1 MSSGFE
7 TLNLHPNLKKAIDA
21 LGFTSMTP
29 IQQKVLK
36 FTLAGH
42 DAIGRA
48 QTGTGKTAAFL
59 ISVINDLL
67 NNPVKEQRYRGE
79 PRALI
84 LAPTR
89 ELALQIESD
98 ALELTKY
105 TDLSVVT
112 LVGGVDFDKQKA
124 QLDKAPVDI
133 MVATPGRLID
143 FVEQKEVWLDLI
155 EFLVIDEADR
165 LLDMGFIP
173 SVKRIVRFS
182 PRKEQRQTL
191 MFSATFSYDVLNLA
205 QQWLFEPVTVEI
217 EPEKKTNAD
226 VEQRVYM
233 VATPG
238 RLIDFVEQKEVW
250 LDLIEFL
257 VIDEADRLLDMGFIP
272 SVKRIVRFSPRK
284 EQRQTL
290 MFSATFS
297 YDVLNLAQQWLF
309 EPVTVEIEPEKK
321 TNADVEQRVYM
332 VAKADKYKLLQDIL
346 RDEPIE
352 KVMIFANRRDQVR
365 KLYDHLKKDGYKV
378 VMLSGEIAQDKR
390 LKMLDQFKNGKHNI
404 MIATDVAGRG
414 IHVDGVSHVVNFT
427 LPEQSDD
434 YVHRIGRT
442 GRAGTRGVS
451 ISFLSEDD
459 AFYLPEI
466 EKAIGQKLPLTRLE
480 GYC

>member
-7 TLNLHPNLKKAIDA
+7 TLNLEPQLKQAIDA
-21 LGFTSMTP
+21 LGFKEMTP
-29 IQQKVLK
+29 IQAKVLQY
-36 FTLAGH
+36 TLAGH

-59 ISVINDLL
+59 ISIINDLL
-67 NNPVKEQRYRGE
+67 KNPIQHQRFRGE

-89 ELALQIESD
+89 ELAIQIESD
-98 ALELTKY
+98 AKELTKFAG
-105 TDLSVVT
+105 LNVVT
-112 LVGGVDFDKQKA
+112 LVGGVDFDKQKK
-124 QLDKAPVDI
+124 QLDQGFVDI
-133 MVATPGRLID
+133 IVATPGRLID
-143 FVEQKEVWLDLI
+143 FTEQKEIWLDQI

-173 SVKRIVRFS
+173 SVKRIVRYS
-182 PRKEQRQTL
+182 PRQEQRQTL
-191 MFSATFSYDVLNLA
+191 LFSATFSYDVLNLA

-217 EPEKKTNAD
+217 EPDKKTNAD
-226 VEQRVYM
+226 VEQRVY
-233 VATPG
+233 VVG
-238 RLIDFVEQKEVW
+238 K
-250 LDLIEFL
+250 
-257 VIDEADRLLDMGFIP
+257 
-272 SVKRIVRFSPRK
+272 S
-284 EQRQTL
+284 
-290 MFSATFS
+290 
-297 YDVLNLAQQWLF
+297 
-309 EPVTVEIEPEKK
+309 
-321 TNADVEQRVYM
+321 
-332 VAKADKYKLLQDIL
+332 DKYKLLQEIL

-365 KLYDHLKKDGYKV
+365 KLYDNLKRDGYKV

-390 LKMLDQFKNGKHNI
+390 LKMLDQFKNGQHNI

-414 IHVDGVSHVVNFT
+414 IHVDGVSHVINFT

-466 EKAIGQKLPLTRLE
+466 EKAIGQKIPLTRLD

>member
-7 TLNLHPNLKKAIDA
+7 TLNLHPQLKQAIDA
-21 LGFTSMTP
+21 LGFKEMTP

-59 ISVINDLL
+59 VSVINDLL
-67 NNPVKEQRYRGE
+67 NNPIKEQRFRGE

-98 ALELTKY
+98 AKHLTKF
-105 TDLSVVT
+105 TDLHLVT
-112 LVGGVDFDKQKA
+112 LLGGVDFDKQKV
-124 QLDKAPVDI
+124 QLDKKPVDI
-133 MVATPGRLID
+133 IVATPGRLID
-143 FVEQKEVWLDLI
+143 FVEQKEVWLDQI

-173 SVKRIVRFS
+173 SVKRIVRYS

-205 QQWLFEPVTVEI
+205 QQWLCEPVTVEI
-217 EPEKKTNAD
+217 EPEKKTN
-226 VEQRVYM
+226 
-233 VATPG
+233 
-238 RLIDFVEQKEVW
+238 
-250 LDLIEFL
+250 
-257 VIDEADRLLDMGFIP
+257 
-272 SVKRIVRFSPRK
+272 S
-284 EQRQTL
+284 
-290 MFSATFS
+290 
-297 YDVLNLAQQWLF
+297 
-309 EPVTVEIEPEKK
+309 
-321 TNADVEQRVYM
+321 DVEQRVYM
-332 VAKADKYKLLQDIL
+332 VAKSDKYKLLQDIL
-346 RDEPIE
+346 HDEPIE

-365 KLYDHLKKDGYKV
+365 KLYDSLKRDGYKV

-390 LKMLDQFKNGKHNI
+390 LKMLDQFKNGQHNI

-459 AFYLPEI
+459 AFHLPEI

>member
-7 TLNLHPNLKKAIDA
+7 TLNLHPQLKQAIDA
-21 LGFTSMTP
+21 LGFKEMTP

-36 FTLAGH
+36 YTLAGH

-59 ISVINDLL
+59 VSIINDLL
-67 NNPVKEQRYRGE
+67 NNPIKEQRFRGE

-89 ELALQIESD
+89 ELAIQIEND
-98 ALELTKY
+98 AK
-105 TDLSVVT
+105 DLVKFSNLNVVT
-112 LVGGVDFDKQKA
+112 LVGGVDFDKQKK
-124 QLDKAPVDI
+124 QLNQNFVDI
-133 MVATPGRLID
+133 IVATPGRLID
-143 FVEQKEVWLDLI
+143 FTEQKEVWLDQI

-226 VEQRVYM
+226 VEQRVY
-233 VATPG
+233 V
-238 RLIDFVEQKEVW
+238 V
-250 LDLIEFL
+250 
-257 VIDEADRLLDMGFIP
+257 
-272 SVKRIVRFSPRK
+272 
-284 EQRQTL
+284 
-290 MFSATFS
+290 
-297 YDVLNLAQQWLF
+297 
-309 EPVTVEIEPEKK
+309 EKK
-321 TNADVEQRVYM
+321 
-332 VAKADKYKLLQDIL
+332 DKYKLLRQIL
-346 RDEPIE
+346 ADEPIE

-365 KLYDHLKKDGYKV
+365 KLYDHLKADGYKV

-390 LKMLDQFKNGKHNI
+390 LKMLDQFKNGQHNI

-442 GRAGTRGVS
+442 GRAGTQGVS

-466 EKAIGQKLPLTRLE
+466 EKAIGQKLPLTRLD

>member
-7 TLNLHPNLKKAIDA
+7 TLNLHPQLKQAIDA
-21 LGFTSMTP
+21 LGFKEMTP

-67 NNPVKEQRYRGE
+67 NNPIQGQRYRGE
-79 PRALI
+79 PRALV

-98 ALELTKY
+98 AKDLTKF
-105 TDLSVVT
+105 TDLNVVT
-112 LVGGVDFDKQKA
+112 LLGGVDFDKQKS
-124 QLDKAPVDI
+124 QLNKNFVDI
-133 MVATPGRLID
+133 IVATPGRLID
-143 FVEQKEVWLDLI
+143 FVEQKEVWLDQI

-173 SVKRIVRFS
+173 SVKRIVR
-182 PRKEQRQTL
+182 
-191 MFSATFSYDVLNLA
+191 Y
-205 QQWLFEPVTVEI
+205 
-217 EPEKKTNAD
+217 
-226 VEQRVYM
+226 
-233 VATPG
+233 
-238 RLIDFVEQKEVW
+238 
-250 LDLIEFL
+250 
-257 VIDEADRLLDMGFIP
+257 
-272 SVKRIVRFSPRK
+272 SPRK

-332 VAKADKYKLLQDIL
+332 VAKTDKYKLLEEIL

-365 KLYDHLKKDGYKV
+365 KLYDHLKRDGYKV

-390 LKMLDQFKNGKHNI
+390 LKMLDQFKNCKHNI

-466 EKAIGQKLPLTRLE
+466 EKAIGQKLPLTRLD

>member
-7 TLNLHPNLKKAIDA
+7 TLNLHPKLKQAIDA
-21 LGFTSMTP
+21 LGFKEMTP
-29 IQQKVLK
+29 IQEKVLK

-59 ISVINDLL
+59 VSVINDLL
-67 NNPVKEQRYRGE
+67 NNPIKEQRFRGE
-79 PRALI
+79 ARALI

-98 ALELTKY
+98 AKDLTKF
-105 TDLSVVT
+105 TDLHVVT
-112 LVGGVDFDKQKA
+112 LLGGVDFDKQKA
-124 QLDKAPVDI
+124 QLDKQFVDI
-133 MVATPGRLID
+133 IVATPGRLID
-143 FVEQKEVWLDLI
+143 FVEQKEVWLDQI

-173 SVKRIVRFS
+173 SVKRIVRYS

-205 QQWLFEPVTVEI
+205 QQWLFEPI
-217 EPEKKTNAD
+217 
-226 VEQRVYM
+226 
-233 VATPG
+233 
-238 RLIDFVEQKEVW
+238 
-250 LDLIEFL
+250 
-257 VIDEADRLLDMGFIP
+257 
-272 SVKRIVRFSPRK
+272 
-284 EQRQTL
+284 
-290 MFSATFS
+290 
-297 YDVLNLAQQWLF
+297 
-309 EPVTVEIEPEKK
+309 TVEIEPEKK

-332 VAKADKYKLLQDIL
+332 VAKTDKYKLLQEIL

-365 KLYDHLKKDGYKV
+365 KLYDHLKRDGYKV

-390 LKMLDQFKNGKHNI
+390 TKMLDQFKNGQHNI

-442 GRAGTRGVS
+442 GRAGTSGVS

>member
-7 TLNLHPNLKKAIDA
+7 TLNLHPQLKRAIDA
-21 LGFTSMTP
+21 LGFKDMTP

-59 ISVINDLL
+59 VSVINDLL
-67 NNPVKEQRYRGE
+67 NNPIQEQRYRGE

-98 ALELTKY
+98 AKELTKFS
-105 TDLSVVT
+105 DLHVVT
-112 LVGGVDFDKQKA
+112 LLGGVDFDKQKA
-124 QLDKAPVDI
+124 QLDKKPVDI

-143 FVEQKEVWLDLI
+143 FVEQKEVWLD
-155 EFLVIDEADR
+155 
-165 LLDMGFIP
+165 
-173 SVKRIVRFS
+173 
-182 PRKEQRQTL
+182 Q
-191 MFSATFSYDVLNLA
+191 
-205 QQWLFEPVTVEI
+205 
-217 EPEKKTNAD
+217 
-226 VEQRVYM
+226 
-233 VATPG
+233 
-238 RLIDFVEQKEVW
+238 
-250 LDLIEFL
+250 IEFL

-332 VAKADKYKLLQDIL
+332 VAKSDKYKLLQDIL

-365 KLYDHLKKDGYKV
+365 KLYDNLKRDGYKV
-378 VMLSGEIAQDKR
+378 VMLSGEIGQQVSCTMYEHRSSSCKEVQAGDEQCNKAR
-390 LKMLDQFKNGKHNI
+390 YAHGLIPLV
-404 MIATDVAGRG
+404 DV
-414 IHVDGVSHVVNFT
+414 
-427 LPEQSDD
+427 EQPMPSNDDD
-434 YVHRIGRT
+434 YDQV
-442 GRAGTRGVS
+442 
-451 ISFLSEDD
+451 
-459 AFYLPEI
+459 
-466 EKAIGQKLPLTRLE
+466 
-480 GYC
+480 C

>member
-1 MSSGFE
+1 MASGFE
-7 TLNLHPNLKKAIDA
+7 TLNLHPKLKKAIDA
-21 LGFTSMTP
+21 LGFKEMTP
-29 IQQKVLK
+29 IQQKVLNY
-36 FTLAGH
+36 TLAGH

-48 QTGTGKTAAFL
+48 QTGTGQTAAFL
-59 ISVINDLL
+59 ISIINALL
-67 NNPVKEQRYRGE
+67 NNPIKEQRYRGE
-79 PRALI
+79 ARALI

-98 ALELTKY
+98 AKELTKF
-105 TDLSVVT
+105 TDLHLVT
-112 LVGGVDFDKQKA
+112 LLGGVDFDKQKK
-124 QLDKAPVDI
+124 QLDQNFVDI
-133 MVATPGRLID
+133 IVATPGRLID
-143 FVEQKEVWLDLI
+143 FVEQKEVWLDQI

-233 VATPG
+233 VAN
-238 RLIDFVEQKEVW
+238 R
-250 LDLIEFL
+250 
-257 VIDEADRLLDMGFIP
+257 
-272 SVKRIVRFSPRK
+272 
-284 EQRQTL
+284 
-290 MFSATFS
+290 
-297 YDVLNLAQQWLF
+297 
-309 EPVTVEIEPEKK
+309 
-321 TNADVEQRVYM
+321 
-332 VAKADKYKLLQDIL
+332 DKYKLLQEIL

-365 KLYDHLKKDGYKV
+365 RLYDHLKKDGYKV

-414 IHVDGVSHVVNFT
+414 IHVDNVSHVINFT

-442 GRAGTRGVS
+442 GRAGAQGVS

-459 AFYLPEI
+459 AFYLPAI
-466 EKAIGQKLPLTRLE
+466 EKAIGQKLPLTRLD

>member
-7 TLNLHPNLKKAIDA
+7 TLNLHPKLKQAIDA
-21 LGFTSMTP
+21 LGFKEMTP
-29 IQQKVLK
+29 IQEKVLK

-59 ISVINDLL
+59 VSVINDLL
-67 NNPVKEQRYRGE
+67 HNPIKEQRYRGE
-79 PRALI
+79 ARALI

-98 ALELTKY
+98 AKELTKF
-105 TDLSVVT
+105 TDLHVVT
-112 LVGGVDFDKQKA
+112 LLGGVDFDKQKA
-124 QLDKAPVDI
+124 QLNKQFVDI
-133 MVATPGRLID
+133 IVATPGRLID
-143 FVEQKEVWLDLI
+143 FVEQKEVWLDQI

-165 LLDMGFIP
+165 MLDMGFIP
-173 SVKRIVRFS
+173 SVKRIVRYS

-205 QQWLFEPVTVEI
+205 QQWLFEPITVEI
-217 EPEKKTNAD
+217 EPE
-226 VEQRVYM
+226 R
-233 VATPG
+233 
-238 RLIDFVEQKEVW
+238 
-250 LDLIEFL
+250 
-257 VIDEADRLLDMGFIP
+257 
-272 SVKRIVRFSPRK
+272 
-284 EQRQTL
+284 
-290 MFSATFS
+290 
-297 YDVLNLAQQWLF
+297 
-309 EPVTVEIEPEKK
+309 K

-332 VAKADKYKLLQDIL
+332 VAKTDKYKLLEEIL

-365 KLYDHLKKDGYKV
+365 KLYDHLKRDGYKV

-390 LKMLDQFKNGKHNI
+390 TKMLDQFKNGRHNI

-442 GRAGTRGVS
+442 GRAGARGVS

-466 EKAIGQKLPLTRLE
+466 EKAIGQKLPLTRME

>member
-7 TLNLHPNLKKAIDA
+7 TLNLEPQLKQAIDA
-21 LGFTSMTP
+21 LGFKEMTP
-29 IQQKVLK
+29 IQAKVLQY
-36 FTLAGH
+36 TLAGH

-59 ISVINDLL
+59 ISIINDLL
-67 NNPVKEQRYRGE
+67 KNPIQHQRFRGE

-89 ELALQIESD
+89 ELAIQIESD
-98 ALELTKY
+98 AKELTKFAG
-105 TDLSVVT
+105 LNVVT
-112 LVGGVDFDKQKA
+112 LVGGVDFDKHKK
-124 QLDKAPVDI
+124 QLDQGFVDI
-133 MVATPGRLID
+133 IVATPGRLID
-143 FVEQKEVWLDLI
+143 FKKKKEIWLDQI

-173 SVKRIVRFS
+173 SVKRIVRYS

-191 MFSATFSYDVLNLA
+191 LFSATFSYDVLNLA

-217 EPEKKTNAD
+217 EPDKKTNAD
-226 VEQRVYM
+226 VEQRVY
-233 VATPG
+233 VVG
-238 RLIDFVEQKEVW
+238 K
-250 LDLIEFL
+250 
-257 VIDEADRLLDMGFIP
+257 
-272 SVKRIVRFSPRK
+272 S
-284 EQRQTL
+284 
-290 MFSATFS
+290 
-297 YDVLNLAQQWLF
+297 
-309 EPVTVEIEPEKK
+309 
-321 TNADVEQRVYM
+321 
-332 VAKADKYKLLQDIL
+332 DKYKLLQEIL

-365 KLYDHLKKDGYKV
+365 KLYDNLKRDGYKV

-390 LKMLDQFKNGKHNI
+390 LKMLDQFKNGQHNI

-414 IHVDGVSHVVNFT
+414 IHVDGVSHVINFT

-466 EKAIGQKLPLTRLE
+466 EKAIGQKIPLTRLD

>member
-7 TLNLHPNLKKAIDA
+7 TLNLEPQLKQAIDA
-21 LGFTSMTP
+21 LGFKEMTP
-29 IQQKVLK
+29 IQAKVLQY
-36 FTLAGH
+36 TLAGH

-59 ISVINDLL
+59 ISIINDLL
-67 NNPVKEQRYRGE
+67 KNPIQHQRFRGE

-89 ELALQIESD
+89 ELAIQIESD
-98 ALELTKY
+98 AKELTKF
-105 TDLSVVT
+105 TGLNVVT
-112 LVGGVDFDKQKA
+112 LVGGVDFDKQKK
-124 QLDKAPVDI
+124 QLDQGFVDI
-133 MVATPGRLID
+133 IVATPGRLID
-143 FVEQKEVWLDLI
+143 FTEQKEIWLDQI

-173 SVKRIVRFS
+173 SVKRIVRYS

-191 MFSATFSYDVLNLA
+191 LFSATFSYDVLNLA

-217 EPEKKTNAD
+217 EPDKKTNAD
-226 VEQRVYM
+226 VEQRVY
-233 VATPG
+233 VVG
-238 RLIDFVEQKEVW
+238 K
-250 LDLIEFL
+250 
-257 VIDEADRLLDMGFIP
+257 
-272 SVKRIVRFSPRK
+272 S
-284 EQRQTL
+284 
-290 MFSATFS
+290 
-297 YDVLNLAQQWLF
+297 
-309 EPVTVEIEPEKK
+309 
-321 TNADVEQRVYM
+321 
-332 VAKADKYKLLQDIL
+332 DKYKLLQEIL

-365 KLYDHLKKDGYKV
+365 KLYDNLKRDGYKV

-390 LKMLDQFKNGKHNI
+390 LKMLDQFKNGQHNI

-414 IHVDGVSHVVNFT
+414 IHVDGVSHVINFT

-466 EKAIGQKLPLTRLE
+466 EKAIGQKIPLTRLD

>member
-1 MSSGFE
+1 MASGFQ
-7 TLNLHPNLKKAIDA
+7 TLNLHPQLSQAIDA
-21 LGFTSMTP
+21 LGFKEMTP

-36 FTLAGH
+36 YTLGGH

-67 NNPVKEQRYRGE
+67 NNPIQEQRYRGE

-89 ELALQIESD
+89 ELAIQIEND
-98 ALELTKY
+98 ARDLVKY
-105 TDLSVVT
+105 TNLNVVT
-112 LVGGVDFDKQKA
+112 LVGGVDFDKQKK
-124 QLDKAPVDI
+124 QLNQNFVDI

-143 FVEQKEVWLDLI
+143 FIEQKEIWLDQI

-173 SVKRIVRFS
+173 SVKRIVRYS

-191 MFSATFSYDVLNLA
+191 LFSATFSYDVLNLA
-205 QQWLFEPVTVEI
+205 RQWLHEPVTVEI

-226 VEQRVYM
+226 VEQRVY
-233 VATPG
+233 V
-238 RLIDFVEQKEVW
+238 VE
-250 LDLIEFL
+250 
-257 VIDEADRLLDMGFIP
+257 
-272 SVKRIVRFSPRK
+272 RK
-284 EQRQTL
+284 
-290 MFSATFS
+290 
-297 YDVLNLAQQWLF
+297 
-309 EPVTVEIEPEKK
+309 
-321 TNADVEQRVYM
+321 
-332 VAKADKYKLLQDIL
+332 DKYKLLQEIL

-390 LKMLDQFKNGKHNI
+390 LKMLDQFKNGQHNI

-466 EKAIGQKLPLTRLE
+466 EKAIGQKLPLTRLD

>member
-1 MSSGFE
+1 VITQLEHRFMSSGFE

-21 LGFTSMTP
+21 LGFTTMTP

-59 ISVINDLL
+59 ISIMNDLL
-67 NNPVKEQRYRGE
+67 NNPIQEQRYRGE

-98 ALELTKY
+98 AQDLGKY
-105 TDLSVVT
+105 AGLNVVT
-112 LVGGVDFDKQKA
+112 L
-124 QLDKAPVDI
+124 
-133 MVATPGRLID
+133 PGRLID
-143 FVEQKEVWLDLI
+143 FVEQKEVWLD
-155 EFLVIDEADR
+155 
-165 LLDMGFIP
+165 
-173 SVKRIVRFS
+173 
-182 PRKEQRQTL
+182 Q
-191 MFSATFSYDVLNLA
+191 
-205 QQWLFEPVTVEI
+205 
-217 EPEKKTNAD
+217 
-226 VEQRVYM
+226 
-233 VATPG
+233 
-238 RLIDFVEQKEVW
+238 
-250 LDLIEFL
+250 IEFL

-332 VAKADKYKLLQDIL
+332 VAKSDKYKLLQEIL

-365 KLYDHLKKDGYKV
+365 KLYDHLKRDGYKV

-442 GRAGTRGVS
+442 GRAGTSGVS
-451 ISFLSEDD
+451 ISFLAEDD

>member
-7 TLNLHPNLKKAIDA
+7 TLNLEPQLKQAIDA
-21 LGFTSMTP
+21 LGFKEMTL
-29 IQQKVLK
+29 IQAKVLQY
-36 FTLAGH
+36 TLAGH

-59 ISVINDLL
+59 ISIINDLL
-67 NNPVKEQRYRGE
+67 KNPIQHQRFRGE

-89 ELALQIESD
+89 ELAIQIESD
-98 ALELTKY
+98 AKELTKFAG
-105 TDLSVVT
+105 LNVVT
-112 LVGGVDFDKQKA
+112 LVGGVDFDKQKK
-124 QLDKAPVDI
+124 QLDQGFVDI
-133 MVATPGRLID
+133 IVATPGRLID
-143 FVEQKEVWLDLI
+143 FTEQKEIWLDQI

-173 SVKRIVRFS
+173 SVKRIVRYS

-191 MFSATFSYDVLNLA
+191 LFSATFSYDVLNLA

-217 EPEKKTNAD
+217 EPDKKTNAD
-226 VEQRVYM
+226 VEQRVY
-233 VATPG
+233 VVG
-238 RLIDFVEQKEVW
+238 K
-250 LDLIEFL
+250 
-257 VIDEADRLLDMGFIP
+257 
-272 SVKRIVRFSPRK
+272 S
-284 EQRQTL
+284 
-290 MFSATFS
+290 
-297 YDVLNLAQQWLF
+297 
-309 EPVTVEIEPEKK
+309 
-321 TNADVEQRVYM
+321 
-332 VAKADKYKLLQDIL
+332 DKYKLLQEIL

-365 KLYDHLKKDGYKV
+365 KLYDNLKRDGYKV

-390 LKMLDQFKNGKHNI
+390 LKMLDQFKNGQHNI

-466 EKAIGQKLPLTRLE
+466 EKAIGQKIPLTRLD

>member
-1 MSSGFE
+1 MASGFE
-7 TLNLHPNLKKAIDA
+7 TLNLHPKLNKAIDA
-21 LGFTSMTP
+21 LGFKEMTP

-36 FTLAGH
+36 YTLAGH

-67 NNPVKEQRYRGE
+67 NNPIKEQRYRGE
-79 PRALI
+79 ARALI

-98 ALELTKY
+98 AQELTKF
-105 TDLSVVT
+105 TDLHLVT
-112 LVGGVDFDKQKA
+112 LLGVVDFDKQKKK
-124 QLDKAPVDI
+124 LYKNFVDI
-133 MVATPGRLID
+133 IVATPGRLID
-143 FVEQKEVWLDLI
+143 FVEQKEVWLDQL

-233 VATPG
+233 VAN
-238 RLIDFVEQKEVW
+238 Q
-250 LDLIEFL
+250 
-257 VIDEADRLLDMGFIP
+257 
-272 SVKRIVRFSPRK
+272 
-284 EQRQTL
+284 
-290 MFSATFS
+290 
-297 YDVLNLAQQWLF
+297 
-309 EPVTVEIEPEKK
+309 
-321 TNADVEQRVYM
+321 
-332 VAKADKYKLLQDIL
+332 DKYKLLQDIL

-365 KLYDHLKKDGYKV
+365 RLYDHLKKDGYKV

-414 IHVDGVSHVVNFT
+414 IHVDNVSHVINFT

-442 GRAGTRGVS
+442 GRAGARGVS

-459 AFYLPEI
+459 AFYLSSI

>member
-7 TLNLHPNLKKAIDA
+7 TLNLHPKLKQAIDA
-21 LGFTSMTP
+21 LGFKEMTP
-29 IQQKVLK
+29 IQEKVLK

-59 ISVINDLL
+59 VSVINDLL
-67 NNPVKEQRYRGE
+67 NNPIKEQRFRGE
-79 PRALI
+79 ARALI

-98 ALELTKY
+98 AKDLTKF
-105 TDLSVVT
+105 TDLHLVT
-112 LVGGVDFDKQKA
+112 LLGGVDFDKQKA
-124 QLDKAPVDI
+124 QLDKQFVDI
-133 MVATPGRLID
+133 IVATPGRLID
-143 FVEQKEVWLDLI
+143 FVEQKEVWLDQI

-173 SVKRIVRFS
+173 SVKRIVR
-182 PRKEQRQTL
+182 
-191 MFSATFSYDVLNLA
+191 Y
-205 QQWLFEPVTVEI
+205 
-217 EPEKKTNAD
+217 
-226 VEQRVYM
+226 
-233 VATPG
+233 
-238 RLIDFVEQKEVW
+238 
-250 LDLIEFL
+250 
-257 VIDEADRLLDMGFIP
+257 
-272 SVKRIVRFSPRK
+272 SPRK

-332 VAKADKYKLLQDIL
+332 VAKTDKYKLLQEIL

-365 KLYDHLKKDGYKV
+365 KLYDHLKRDGYKV

-390 LKMLDQFKNGKHNI
+390 IKMLDQFKNGQHNI

-414 IHVDGVSHVVNFT
+414 IHVDGVSHVINFT

-442 GRAGTRGVS
+442 GRAGASGVS

-466 EKAIGQKLPLTRLE
+466 EKAIGQKLPLTRLD

>member
-7 TLNLHPNLKKAIDA
+7 TLNLHPQLKQAIDA
-21 LGFTSMTP
+21 LGFKEMTP

-67 NNPVKEQRYRGE
+67 NNPIQTQRYRGE
-79 PRALI
+79 PRAVI

-98 ALELTKY
+98 AKELTKF
-105 TDLSVVT
+105 TNLKVVT
-112 LVGGVDFDKQKA
+112 LLGGVDFDKQKA
-124 QLDKAPVDI
+124 QLNKNFVDI
-133 MVATPGRLID
+133 IVATPGRLID
-143 FVEQKEVWLDLI
+143 FVEQKEVWLDQI

-173 SVKRIVRFS
+173 SVKRIVR
-182 PRKEQRQTL
+182 
-191 MFSATFSYDVLNLA
+191 Y
-205 QQWLFEPVTVEI
+205 
-217 EPEKKTNAD
+217 
-226 VEQRVYM
+226 
-233 VATPG
+233 
-238 RLIDFVEQKEVW
+238 
-250 LDLIEFL
+250 
-257 VIDEADRLLDMGFIP
+257 
-272 SVKRIVRFSPRK
+272 SPRK

-332 VAKADKYKLLQDIL
+332 VAKTDKYKLLEEIL

-365 KLYDHLKKDGYKV
+365 KLYDHLKRDGYKV

-466 EKAIGQKLPLTRLE
+466 EKAIGQKLPLTRLD

>member
-7 TLNLHPNLKKAIDA
+7 TLNLHPQLKRAIDA
-21 LGFTSMTP
+21 LGFKDMTP

-59 ISVINDLL
+59 VSVINDLL
-67 NNPVKEQRYRGE
+67 NNPIQEQRYRGE

-98 ALELTKY
+98 AKELTKFS
-105 TDLSVVT
+105 DLHVVT
-112 LVGGVDFDKQKA
+112 LLGGVDFDKQKA
-124 QLDKAPVDI
+124 QLDKKPVDI

-143 FVEQKEVWLDLI
+143 FVEQKEVWLD
-155 EFLVIDEADR
+155 
-165 LLDMGFIP
+165 
-173 SVKRIVRFS
+173 
-182 PRKEQRQTL
+182 Q
-191 MFSATFSYDVLNLA
+191 
-205 QQWLFEPVTVEI
+205 
-217 EPEKKTNAD
+217 
-226 VEQRVYM
+226 
-233 VATPG
+233 
-238 RLIDFVEQKEVW
+238 
-250 LDLIEFL
+250 IEFL

-332 VAKADKYKLLQDIL
+332 VAKSDKYKLLQDIL

-365 KLYDHLKKDGYKV
+365 KLYDNLKRDGYKV
-378 VMLSGEIAQDKR
+378 VMLSGDIAQDKR
-390 LKMLDQFKNGKHNI
+390 LKMLDQFKNGQHNI

>member
-7 TLNLHPNLKKAIDA
+7 TLNLHPQLKRAIDA
-21 LGFTSMTP
+21 LGFKDMTP

-59 ISVINDLL
+59 VSVINDLL
-67 NNPVKEQRYRGE
+67 NNPIQEQRYRGE

-98 ALELTKY
+98 AKELTKFS
-105 TDLSVVT
+105 DLHVVT
-112 LVGGVDFDKQKA
+112 LLGGVDFDKQKA
-124 QLDKAPVDI
+124 QLDKKPGDI
-133 MVATPGRLID
+133 MGATPGRLID
-143 FVEQKEVWLDLI
+143 FVEQKEVWLD
-155 EFLVIDEADR
+155 
-165 LLDMGFIP
+165 
-173 SVKRIVRFS
+173 
-182 PRKEQRQTL
+182 Q
-191 MFSATFSYDVLNLA
+191 
-205 QQWLFEPVTVEI
+205 
-217 EPEKKTNAD
+217 
-226 VEQRVYM
+226 
-233 VATPG
+233 
-238 RLIDFVEQKEVW
+238 
-250 LDLIEFL
+250 IEFL

-332 VAKADKYKLLQDIL
+332 VAKSDKYKLLQDIL

-365 KLYDHLKKDGYKV
+365 KLYDNLKRDGYKV

-390 LKMLDQFKNGKHNI
+390 LKMLDQFKNGQHNI

>member
-1 MSSGFE
+1 MTRGFDQ
-7 TLNLHPNLKKAIDA
+7 LQLHPKLKRAIDA
-21 LGFTSMTP
+21 LGYTHMTP
-29 IQQKVLK
+29 IQDKVLQY
-36 FTLAGH
+36 TLGGH

-59 ISVINDLL
+59 ISIINDLL
-67 NNPVKEQRYRGE
+67 NKPIEQDRFRGE

-98 ALELTKY
+98 AKELTKF
-105 TDLSVVT
+105 TDLHIVT
-112 LVGGVDFDKQKA
+112 LLGGVDFDVQKKR
-124 QLDKAPVDI
+124 LDENFVDI

-143 FVEQKEVWLDLI
+143 FVEQKEVWLDQI

-165 LLDMGFIP
+165 MLDMGFIP
-173 SVKRIVRFS
+173 AVKRIVRYS
-182 PRKEQRQTL
+182 PPNDCRQTL
-191 MFSATFSYDVLNLA
+191 FFSATFNIDVLNLA
-205 QQWLFEPVTVEI
+205 HRWLFEPITVEI

-233 VATPG
+233 VSNS
-238 RLIDFVEQKEVW
+238 DKY
-250 LDLIEFL
+250 
-257 VIDEADRLLDMGFIP
+257 RLL
-272 SVKRIVRFSPRK
+272 
-284 EQRQTL
+284 E
-290 MFSATFS
+290 
-297 YDVLNLAQQWLF
+297 
-309 EPVTVEIEPEKK
+309 
-321 TNADVEQRVYM
+321 
-332 VAKADKYKLLQDIL
+332 DIL
-346 RDEPIE
+346 ANEPIE

-365 KLYDHLKKDGYKV
+365 RLFDRLKKDGYKV
-378 VMLSGEIAQDKR
+378 GMLSGEISQDKR
-390 LKMLDQFKNGKHNI
+390 TKMLDNFKKGSINI

-442 GRAGTRGVS
+442 GRAGEQGVS

-459 AFYLPEI
+459 AFNLPNI
-466 EKAIGQKLPLTRLE
+466 EKAIGQKLPLTRLD

>member
-7 TLNLHPNLKKAIDA
+7 TLNLHPHLKQAIDA
-21 LGFTSMTP
+21 LGFSSMTP
-29 IQQKVLK
+29 IQEKVLK

-59 ISVINDLL
+59 VSIINDLL
-67 NNPVKEQRYRGE
+67 NNPVQEQRYRGE

-98 ALELTKY
+98 AHELTKFS
-105 TDLSVVT
+105 DLSVVT
-112 LVGGVDFDKQKA
+112 LLGGVDFDKQKA

-143 FVEQKEVWLDLI
+143 FVEQKEVWLD
-155 EFLVIDEADR
+155 
-165 LLDMGFIP
+165 
-173 SVKRIVRFS
+173 
-182 PRKEQRQTL
+182 Q
-191 MFSATFSYDVLNLA
+191 
-205 QQWLFEPVTVEI
+205 
-217 EPEKKTNAD
+217 
-226 VEQRVYM
+226 
-233 VATPG
+233 
-238 RLIDFVEQKEVW
+238 
-250 LDLIEFL
+250 IEFL

-365 KLYDHLKKDGYKV
+365 KLYDHLKRDNYKV

>member
-7 TLNLHPNLKKAIDA
+7 TLNLHPNLKQAIDA
-21 LGFTSMTP
+21 LGFSSMTP
-29 IQQKVLK
+29 IQEKVLK

-59 ISVINDLL
+59 VSIINDLL
-67 NNPVKEQRYRGE
+67 SNPVKEQRFRGE

-98 ALELTKY
+98 AQELTKFS
-105 TDLSVVT
+105 DLHVVT
-112 LVGGVDFDKQKA
+112 LLGGVDFDKQKK

-143 FVEQKEVWLDLI
+143 FVEQKEVWLD
-155 EFLVIDEADR
+155 
-165 LLDMGFIP
+165 
-173 SVKRIVRFS
+173 
-182 PRKEQRQTL
+182 Q
-191 MFSATFSYDVLNLA
+191 
-205 QQWLFEPVTVEI
+205 
-217 EPEKKTNAD
+217 
-226 VEQRVYM
+226 
-233 VATPG
+233 
-238 RLIDFVEQKEVW
+238 
-250 LDLIEFL
+250 IEFL

-332 VAKADKYKLLQDIL
+332 VAKTDKYKLLQEIL

-365 KLYDHLKKDGYKV
+365 KLYDHLKRDGYKV

-390 LKMLDQFKNGKHNI
+390 TKMLDQFKNGQHNI

-414 IHVDGVSHVVNFT
+414 IHVDNVSHVVNFT

-442 GRAGTRGVS
+442 GRAGAQGVS

-466 EKAIGQKLPLTRLE
+466 EKAIGQKLPLTRLD

>member
-7 TLNLHPNLKKAIDA
+7 TLNLHPQLKQAIDA
-21 LGFTSMTP
+21 LGFKEMTP
-29 IQQKVLK
+29 IQEKVLQY
-36 FTLAGH
+36 TLAGH

-59 ISVINDLL
+59 VSIINDLL
-67 NNPVKEQRYRGE
+67 NNPIQTPRFRGE

-89 ELALQIESD
+89 ELAIQIEND
-98 ALELTKY
+98 AKDLTKFSG
-105 TDLSVVT
+105 LNVVT
-112 LVGGVDFDKQKA
+112 LVGGVDFDKQKKL
-124 QLDKAPVDI
+124 LDQGYADI
-133 MVATPGRLID
+133 IVATPGRLID
-143 FVEQKEVWLDLI
+143 FTEQKEIWLDQI

-226 VEQRVYM
+226 VEQRVY
-233 VATPG
+233 VVG
-238 RLIDFVEQKEVW
+238 KSDKY
-250 LDLIEFL
+250 
-257 VIDEADRLLDMGFIP
+257 RLL
-272 SVKRIVRFSPRK
+272 
-284 EQRQTL
+284 E
-290 MFSATFS
+290 
-297 YDVLNLAQQWLF
+297 
-309 EPVTVEIEPEKK
+309 E
-321 TNADVEQRVYM
+321 
-332 VAKADKYKLLQDIL
+332 IL

-365 KLYDHLKKDGYKV
+365 KLYDHLKRDNYKV

-390 LKMLDQFKNGKHNI
+390 IKMLDQFKNGQHNI

-414 IHVDGVSHVVNFT
+414 IHVDNVSHVINFT

-442 GRAGTRGVS
+442 GRAGSSGVS

-466 EKAIGQKLPLTRLE
+466 EKAIGQKIPLTRLD